1 MIVDSNKH
9 PDEMKC
15 HRDGTKHRLCKDLR
29 DTCSLWIRL
38 PRKVRLTGEDVEE
51 YHCGDVWNV
60 ILAAEA
66 LREMAGLHAAL
77 NSFRNETVKR
87 SDGILQLTA
96 EMMLAKEASSLPFH
110 KPLEVISDD
119 RNDSSE

>member
-1 MIVDSNKH
+1 MIIDSNKH

-15 HRDGTKHRLCKDLR
+15 HRDGHKHRLCKDLR

-38 PRKVRLTGEDVEE
+38 PRKNRQTGEDVEE

-66 LREMAGLHAAL
+66 CRETVGVHAAL
-77 NSFRNETVKR
+77 NSFRNEMVEQNNEF
-87 SDGILQLTA
+87 ILANLG
-96 EMMLAKEASSLPFH
+96 MLPPKDLVRLANGPH
-110 KPLEVISDD
+110 
-119 RNDSSE
+119 NDSP